1 MRTCSLASH
10 AIVAAA
16 LLVLLPGHIGAGEA
30 DVSGLSQVRVAVL
43 TEQAATRSLPGASRA
58 EIALLEKWR
67 AVRVRVGHEQ
77 RLVARCRVDPSDCA
91 SDTATEFMAIV
102 DAARVRE
109 GRARIGEINR
119 AINLAIRPVPDMRRH
134 GAADVWTAPLATLA
148 AGQGDCEDY
157 AIAKLGALW
166 AAGVAESDTRLV
178 IVHDDR
184 TREDHA
190 IAMVR
195 LDRRWLALDNK
206 RFTLIEA
213 VHLNYRP
220 LFALGGNG
228 VRSLTGPHG
237 WAALDE
243 DASFALSATDEP
255 GPSGFH
261 SGPVLL

>member
-10 AIVAAA
+10 ALVAAA

-30 DVSGLSQVRVAVL
+30 DVSARSQVRVAVL
-43 TEQAATRSLPGASRA
+43 TDRAATRSLPGASRA
-58 EIALLEKWR
+58 ESTLLEKWR
-67 AVRVRVGHEQ
+67 AVRVRLSHEQ

-102 DAARVRE
+102 DAARARE

-166 AAGVAESDTRLV
+166 AAGIAESDTRLV

-206 RFTLIEA
+206 RFALIEA
-213 VHLNYRP
+213 MHLNYRP
-220 LFALGGNG
+220 LFALGGDG
-228 VRSLTGPHG
+228 VKALTGPYG

-255 GPSGFH
+255 GPSGFNT
-261 SGPVLL
+261 GPVLL